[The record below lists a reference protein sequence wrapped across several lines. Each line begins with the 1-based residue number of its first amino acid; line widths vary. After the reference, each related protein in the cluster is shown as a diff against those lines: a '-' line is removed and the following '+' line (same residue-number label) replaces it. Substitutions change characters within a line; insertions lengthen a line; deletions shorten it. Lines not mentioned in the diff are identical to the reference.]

1 MGSEHPFLALAGN
14 IGVGKTTA
22 SKILSRRL
30 GMEYFAEPVLDNR
43 FLADYYQDMTRWAF
57 TLQLEFLIKRVEH
70 HQVIDGV
77 PKASVQDRTLI
88 EDPEIFAKYLHGLG
102 HMTDAELDL
111 YYDYFKRLTRSV
123 HQPDL
128 IIFLRADESVCME
141 RIHERGRKEEEG
153 LPLDFLAGLRGYYS
167 TFGQVAEKKY
177 GIDVLTWDATAYD
190 LRESEGEDAFVAA
203 VEERLQHL
211 GFVL

>member
-1 MGSEHPFLALAGN
+1 MGSHPFLALAGN

-43 FLADYYQDMTRWAF
+43 FLGDYYQDMTRWAF

-111 YYDYFKRLTRSV
+111 YYDYFKRLTKSV
-123 HQPDL
+123 RQPDL
-128 IIFLRADESVCME
+128 IVFLRADESVCHE

-167 TFGQVAEKKY
+167 TFGQVAARKY

-190 LRESEGEDAFVAA
+190 LREAEGEDAFVAA
-203 VEERLQHL
+203 VAAQLETL
-211 GFVL
+211 GFEI